1 MLVPPSPYATFPAAI
16 PQRLLRRPPAD
27 NQEVMTVLASML
39 GAIAFA
45 LGLLAVISGW
55 LLVFTLP
62 ALGLAAWSSWQWWR
76 VPQKAPPEFRWLS
89 ASILVLSTIWIVF
102 YFLVFHLI
110 R

>member
-1 MLVPPSPYATFPAAI
+1 
-16 PQRLLRRPPAD
+16 
-27 NQEVMTVLASML
+27 MTVLASML

-55 LLVFTLP
+55 LLVLTLP
-62 ALGLAAWSSWQWWR
+62 ALGLTAWTSWEWWR
-76 VPQKAPPEFRWLS
+76 APQKAPPEFRWLS
-89 ASILVLSTIWIVF
+89 ASILVLSTIWIAF

>member
-1 MLVPPSPYATFPAAI
+1 MLVLPSPYATFPAAI
-16 PQRLLRRPPAD
+16 SQRLLRRPPAD
-27 NQEVMTVLASML
+27 NQEVKTVLASML

-55 LLVFTLP
+55 LLVLTLP
-62 ALGLAAWSSWQWWR
+62 ALGLAAWTSWQWWR
-76 VPQKAPPEFRWLS
+76 APQKAPPEFRWLS
-89 ASILVLSTIWIVF
+89 ASILVLSTIWIAF